1 MLSSKIGHFF
11 DKPLSPVVKFL
22 NLNPNFYTITGLIL
36 NLISAYVVITDFFI
50 GGVLLG
56 IASFFD
62 MLDGISARVNA
73 CSTRFGAFL
82 DSFIDRVVEGVFFL
96 CLGINFILNIDFT
109 GVLLAIVALILSYL
123 ISYIRARAEG
133 LGIACKVGL
142 IERPERIILL
152 LIGLLFDIVKPVL
165 FILCFL
171 SFITVIQRF
180 VWVYKSLKTK

>member
-1 MLSSKIGHFF
+1 MLSSKLGHFF
-11 DKPLSPVVKFL
+11 DKPLTPVVKFL
-22 NLNPNFYTITGLIL
+22 NLSPNFYTITGLIL
-36 NLISAYVVITDFFI
+36 NLISAYVVINDFFM

-73 CSTRFGAFL
+73 GTTRFGAFL
-82 DSFIDRVVEGVFFL
+82 DSFIDRVAEGVFFL
-96 CLGINFILNIDFT
+96 CIGINFIINIEFS
-109 GVLLAIVALILSYL
+109 GAFLAIVALILSYL

-133 LGIACKVGL
+133 LGIECKVGL

-152 LIGLLFDIVKPVL
+152 LIGLLFDILELML

-180 VWVYKSLKTK
+180 LWVYKSLKAK